1 MNKEK
6 EKQEITVIETQA
18 VQLSGDPR
26 ERLKQGQEA
35 AKVLMSVAQPV
46 MIQGNQYLTI
56 GDWQT
61 IGSFY
66 GLSAGSDEAE
76 PIVIDNVSG
85 FRAKAVVRTSDG
97 TVVSSAI
104 GLCMNE
110 GTWMG
115 REKFAQASMAQTRA
129 CSKALR
135 MVVGWVARLGG
146 YKDTP
151 AEEMDFQGGITKDHA
166 ESISHN
172 MSETPKNGSKPKD
185 NGFVCPLCA
194 KDVKDC
200 RIETSEGLKNPISSK
215 GKTLPAFRCY
225 DNDDFNNPTCKF
237 ASWETDENKA
247 GIVVVIE
254 KAQQSNDYT
263 PEQLSELDFNEQEH
277 KTNEELL

>member
-6 EKQEITVIETQA
+6 EKQEIAVIETQA

-151 AEEMDFQGGITKDHA
+151 AEEMDYQGITKEHA
-166 ESISHN
+166 ESVSQN
-172 MSETPKNGSKPKD
+172 TSKTSESGSKPKV
-185 NGFVCPLCA
+185 NGFVCPLCG
-194 KDVKDC
+194 KGVKDE
-200 RIETSEGLKNPISSK
+200 RINTPEGYKNPISHK
-215 GKTLPAFRCY
+215 GKSQPAFRCY

-247 GIVVVIE
+247 GIVVEVNEIAPHNRQADLE
-254 KAQQSNDYT
+254 
-263 PEQLSELDFNEQEH
+263 PEQEPALPV
-277 KTNEELL
+277 

>member
-1 MNKEK
+1 MKKDKEG
-6 EKQEITVIETQA
+6 QEVAVIESQA
-18 VQLSGDPR
+18 VMLTGDPQ

-35 AKVLMSVAQPV
+35 ARVLMSVAQPV

-66 GLSAGSDEAE
+66 GLSAGADEAE
-76 PIVIDNVSG
+76 PVVIDNISG

-104 GLCMNE
+104 GYCMNE

-151 AEEMDFQGGITKDHA
+151 AEEMDFKGITKDHA
-166 ESISHN
+166 ESLTQN
-172 MSETPKNGSKPKD
+172 TPKPAENGLKCPNCGKGVWDNRVADKD
-185 NGFVCPLCA
+185 GNLVIDGQKHPAFKCKDDCGFVTWEA
-194 KDVKDC
+194 D
-200 RIETSEGLKNPISSK
+200 SEVALRKLKRQADKEP
-215 GKTLPAFRCY
+215 
-225 DNDDFNNPTCKF
+225 
-237 ASWETDENKA
+237 
-247 GIVVVIE
+247 VVE
-254 KAQQSNDYT
+254 
-263 PEQLSELDFNEQEH
+263 
-277 KTNEELL
+277 EELLF